1 MEGYHRKLV
10 KAWGGLVENA
20 FEVMGI
26 PAGNA
31 RKLLQAVAGYAADV
45 KGLVNGEGFTLN
57 GVQPSATGQYDRLYN
72 AIQQGDAEEVQAALE
87 KLDQMEKSDRVDS
100 ELKKRLKTYGDDIR
114 TAAVA
119 RNEGDDNTRIAA
131 AKRVLNQLYTA
142 YGISPTAKSDAEK
155 REWAIDLVTG
165 TMSITT
171 F

>member
-1 MEGYHRKLV
+1 MEGYHRKL
-10 KAWGGLVENA
+10 
-20 FEVMGI
+20 
-26 PAGNA
+26 
-31 RKLLQAVAGYAADV
+31 LQAVADYAADV

-100 ELKKRLKTYGDDIR
+100 ELKTYGDDIR

-131 AKRVLNQLYTA
+131 AKRMLNQLYTA

>member
-1 MEGYHRKLV
+1 MEKELEGYH
-10 KAWGGLVENA
+10 
-20 FEVMGI
+20 
-26 PAGNA
+26 

-57 GVQPSATGQYDRLYN
+57 GVPPSVTGQYDRLYN

-100 ELKKRLKTYGDDIR
+100 ELKTYGDDIR

-131 AKRVLNQLYTA
+131 AKRMLNQLYTA
-142 YGISPTAKSDAEK
+142 YGISPTVKSDAEK

>member
-1 MEGYHRKLV
+1 MEKELEGYH
-10 KAWGGLVENA
+10 
-20 FEVMGI
+20 
-26 PAGNA
+26 

-57 GVQPSATGQYDRLYN
+57 GVPLSATGQYDRLYN

-119 RNEGDDNTRIAA
+119 
-131 AKRVLNQLYTA
+131 
-142 YGISPTAKSDAEK
+142 
-155 REWAIDLVTG
+155 
-165 TMSITT
+165 
-171 F
+171 

>member
-1 MEGYHRKLV
+1 MLEYSLEIAGV
-10 KAWGGLVENA
+10 
-20 FEVMGI
+20 

-31 RKLLQAVAGYAADV
+31 RKLVQAIAGYAADV
-45 KGLVNGEGFTLN
+45 KGLVNGDGFTLN
-57 GVQPSATGQYDRLYN
+57 GVPPSATGQYDRLYN

-100 ELKKRLKTYGDDIR
+100 ELKTYGDDIR

-131 AKRVLNQLYTA
+131 AKRMLNQLYTA
-142 YGISPTAKSDAEK
+142 YGISPTAKSNAEK

>member
-1 MEGYHRKLV
+1 M
-10 KAWGGLVENA
+10 
-20 FEVMGI
+20 
-26 PAGNA
+26 
-31 RKLLQAVAGYAADV
+31 
-45 KGLVNGEGFTLN
+45 N
-57 GVQPSATGQYDRLYN
+57 GVPPSVTGQYDRLYN
-72 AIQQGDAEEVQAALE
+72 AIQQSDAEEVQAALE

-100 ELKKRLKTYGDDIR
+100 ELKKRLKTYDDDIR

-142 YGISPTAKSDAEK
+142 YGINPTAKSDAEK

-165 TMSITT
+165 TMSTTT

>member
-1 MEGYHRKLV
+1 M
-10 KAWGGLVENA
+10 
-20 FEVMGI
+20 
-26 PAGNA
+26 
-31 RKLLQAVAGYAADV
+31 QAIAGYAADV
-45 KGLVNGEGFTLN
+45 KGLVNGDGFTLN
-57 GVQPSATGQYDRLYN
+57 GVPPSATGQYDRLYN

-100 ELKKRLKTYGDDIR
+100 ELKTYGDDIR

-131 AKRVLNQLYTA
+131 AKRMLNQLYTA

>member
-1 MEGYHRKLV
+1 MEKELEGYH
-10 KAWGGLVENA
+10 
-20 FEVMGI
+20 
-26 PAGNA
+26 

-45 KGLVNGEGFTLN
+45 KGLVNGDGFTLN
-57 GVQPSATGQYDRLYN
+57 GVPPSATGQYDRLYN

-100 ELKKRLKTYGDDIR
+100 ELKTYGDDIR

-131 AKRVLNQLYTA
+131 AKRMLNQLYTA

>member
-1 MEGYHRKLV
+1 MEKELEGYHRKLV

-20 FEVMGI
+20 FEVRGI

-31 RKLLQAVAGYAADV
+31 RKLLQA
-45 KGLVNGEGFTLN
+45 
-57 GVQPSATGQYDRLYN
+57 
-72 AIQQGDAEEVQAALE
+72 ALE
-87 KLDQMEKSDRVDS
+87 KLDQVEKSDRVDR
-100 ELKKRLKTYGDDIR
+100 ELKKRLKTYDDDIR

>member
-1 MEGYHRKLV
+1 MEKELEGYHRKLV
-10 KAWGGLVENA
+10 
-20 FEVMGI
+20 
-26 PAGNA
+26 
-31 RKLLQAVAGYAADV
+31 QAIAGYAADV
-45 KGLVNGEGFTLN
+45 KGLVNGDGFTLN
-57 GVQPSATGQYDRLYN
+57 GVPPSATGQYDRLYN

-100 ELKKRLKTYGDDIR
+100 ELKTYGDDIR

-131 AKRVLNQLYTA
+131 AKRMLNQLYTA

>member
-1 MEGYHRKLV
+1 M
-10 KAWGGLVENA
+10 
-20 FEVMGI
+20 
-26 PAGNA
+26 
-31 RKLLQAVAGYAADV
+31 
-45 KGLVNGEGFTLN
+45 N
-57 GVQPSATGQYDRLYN
+57 GVPPSVTGQYDRLYN

-100 ELKKRLKTYGDDIR
+100 ELKTYGDDIR
-114 TAAVA
+114 TVAVA

-165 TMSITT
+165 TMSTTT